1 MQDTLQTW
9 VQSLDWEDLLEE
21 GMTTPVFLPGKSN
34 GQRRLGGYGPY
45 GIKESDMSEVTAH
58 MHTY

>member
-9 VQSLDWEDLLEE
+9 VQSLDCEDLLEE

-34 GQRRLGGYGPY
+34 GQRRLGGYGPQ
-45 GIKESDMSEVTAH
+45 GLKELDMSEVT
-58 MHTY
+58 